1 MNAYGLRIPRTF
13 AMNEEV
19 HGNDGLIEL
28 KYVALYQQL
37 VQRAIEEV
45 SR

>member
-1 MNAYGLRIPRTF
+1 VNAYGLRIPRTF
-13 AMNEEV
+13 AMNEGV
-19 HGNDGLIEL
+19 HGHDEQIEL